1 MYQTLRQ
8 VLYVIVSSSQQQ
20 EVDTIIHFASPNVR
34 EVRGHFKFAR
44 LEARIQNRA
53 CRFQR

>member
-20 EVDTIIHFASPNVR
+20 EVDTIIHFASPNIR

>member
-1 MYQTLRQ
+1 MYHTLRQ
-8 VLYVIVSSSQQQ
+8 VLYMIVSSSQQQ
-20 EVDTIIHFASPNVR
+20 EVDTIIYFAQPNIR

-53 CRFQR
+53 CRFQQ